1 MDLKHDRSATRAR
14 DRMSDQSPAASDAT
28 LLERGPSPLE
38 FRDFRLIWIGFFVSQ
53 IGTQMQVVAVA
64 WQVYQL
70 TGDPLALGA
79 IGLARVVPVLV
90 LGVFGG
96 MFADVV
102 DRRRMLLG
110 TQTAMMLCS
119 LGLFYL
125 THAGLVTMPLLYAF
139 CIAAGTAT
147 ALANPARQSLI
158 PTLVPE
164 ASLARALGLSVSS
177 WQLATVL
184 GPTLGGILLA
194 SHGAAVVYLID
205 AASFL
210 AMIAAL
216 LLIRARGAAAPATT
230 AGVEALLEGFRF
242 LWKTPILLG
251 LMLADFLGTFF
262 AGAMLLMPIFASE
275 LLDVGPSGLGLL
287 FAAPAAG
294 SMLVALGIAL
304 IGSPPLSGATV
315 LVCIGLYGLS
325 TAAFGTTQSFPLALL
340 FLALGGAAD
349 GASTVVRQTLR
360 QLLTPDHLRGR
371 MTGVTMIF
379 FMGGPQLG
387 ELEAGALARMIG
399 VRSSVV
405 LGGILCTV
413 SAGVLALVLP
423 GLRRYRLG
431 GPAR

>member
-1 MDLKHDRSATRAR
+1 MIRHTH
-14 DRMSDQSPAASDAT
+14 
-28 LLERGPSPLE
+28 GPSPLR
-38 FRDFRLIWIGFFVSQ
+38 FRDFRILWAGFFVSQ
-53 IGTQMQVVAVA
+53 VGTQMQVVAIS

-102 DRRRMLLG
+102 DRRRMLLA
-110 TQTAMMLCS
+110 TQSAMMLAS

-125 THAGLVTMPLLYAF
+125 TWSGRVTTAALYAF
-139 CIAAGTAT
+139 CVAAGTAT
-147 ALANPARQSLI
+147 ALANPARQAMI
-158 PTLVPE
+158 PSLVPE
-164 ASLARALGLSVSS
+164 AVLARALGLSVSS

-184 GPTLGGILLA
+184 GPTIGGIVLA
-194 SHGAAVVYLID
+194 AQGAALVYLLD
-205 AASFL
+205 ALSFL
-210 AMIAAL
+210 AMIGAL
-216 LLIRARGAAAPATT
+216 LVIRPRGSAAPETQP
-230 AGVEALLEGFRF
+230 GLEALREGFRF
-242 LWKTPILLG
+242 LWRTPILLA

-262 AGAMLLMPIFASE
+262 AGAMLLLPIFASE

-287 FAAPAAG
+287 FAAPAVG
-294 SMLVALGIAL
+294 SMLVALGIS
-304 IGSPPLSGATV
+304 IVGSPPLTGATV
-315 LVCIGLYGLS
+315 LWCIALYGLS
-325 TAAFGTTQSFPLALL
+325 TAAFGATRSFEAALL

-387 ELEAGALARMIG
+387 ELEAGVVARLLG
-399 VRSSVV
+399 VRTSVV
-405 LGGILCTV
+405 LGGILCAA
-413 SAGVLALVLP
+413 SALAMAALVP
-423 GLRRYRLG
+423 GLRRYRLHG
-431 GPAR
+431 EAR

>member
-1 MDLKHDRSATRAR
+1 MW
-14 DRMSDQSPAASDAT
+14 
-28 LLERGPSPLE
+28 G
-38 FRDFRLIWIGFFVSQ
+38 GFFVSQ
-53 IGTQMQVVAVA
+53 VGTQMQVVAVA

-79 IGLARVVPVLV
+79 IGLARVLPIVV

-96 MFADVV
+96 VFADVV

-110 TQTAMMLCS
+110 TQSAMMASS

-125 THAGLVTMPLLYAF
+125 TQAGLVTMPLLYGF
-139 CIAAGTAT
+139 CVLAGVAT
-147 ALANPARQSLI
+147 ALGNPARQAMI

-164 ASLARALGLSVSS
+164 DTLARALGLSVSS

-184 GPTLGGILLA
+184 GPTVGGIVLGT
-194 SHGAAVVYLID
+194 HGAAAVYLLD
-205 AASFL
+205 ALSFV
-210 AMIAAL
+210 AMIVAL
-216 LLIRARGAAAPATT
+216 LLIRPRGSAAPATSV
-230 AGVEALLEGFRF
+230 GLDALAEGFRF
-242 LWKTPILLG
+242 LWQTPILLG

-294 SMLVALGIAL
+294 SMLVALAIAL
-304 IGSPPLSGATV
+304 LGPPPLSGATV
-315 LVCIGLYGLS
+315 LACIGLYGLA
-325 TAAFGTTQSFPLALL
+325 TAAFGAAGSFELALL

-387 ELEAGALARMIG
+387 ELEAGAVARLLG
-399 VRSSVV
+399 VRTSVI
-405 LGGILCTV
+405 LGGVLCTA
-413 SAGVLALVLP
+413 SALLLAVVLP
-423 GLRRYRLG
+423 GLRRYRLH
-431 GPAR
+431 GPER

>member
-1 MDLKHDRSATRAR
+1 MLLAKVAHLTGQDRLGT
-14 DRMSDQSPAASDAT
+14 
-28 LLERGPSPLE
+28 SPLKY
-38 FRDFRLIWIGFFVSQ
+38 RDFRLMWAGFFVSQ
-53 IGTQMQVVAVA
+53 VGTQMQVVAVA

-79 IGLARVVPVLV
+79 IGLARVLPIVV

-110 TQTAMMLCS
+110 TQSAMMLCS

-125 THAGLVTMPLLYAF
+125 THAGLVSMPLLYAF
-139 CIAAGTAT
+139 CVLAGIAT
-147 ALANPARQSLI
+147 ALSNPARQAMI

-164 ASLARALGLSVSS
+164 SALARALGLSVSS

-184 GPTLGGILLA
+184 GPTVGGIVL
-194 SHGAAVVYLID
+194 GAYGADVVYLLD
-205 AASFL
+205 AASFV
-210 AMIAAL
+210 AMIVAL
-216 LLIRARGAAAPATT
+216 LLIRPRGSAAPATT
-230 AGVEALLEGFRF
+230 VGLEALAEGFRF
-242 LWKTPILLG
+242 LWQTPILLG

-275 LLDVGPSGLGLL
+275 LLDVGPRGLGLL

-294 SMLVALGIAL
+294 SALVALSIAVL
-304 IGSPPLSGATV
+304 GPPPLSGATV
-315 LVCIGLYGLS
+315 LVCIGLYGVS
-325 TAAFGTTQSFPLALL
+325 TAAFGASGSFEMALL

-387 ELEAGALARMIG
+387 ELEAGALARLVG
-399 VRSSVV
+399 VRASVIV
-405 LGGILCTV
+405 GGILCTL
-413 SAGVLALVLP
+413 SAATLAVVLP
-423 GLRRYRLG
+423 GLRRYRLH
-431 GPAR
+431 GPER

>member
-1 MDLKHDRSATRAR
+1 MRAR
-14 DRMSDQSPAASDAT
+14 RRVSSDLPH
-28 LLERGPSPLE
+28 RGPSPLR
-38 FRDFRLIWIGFFVSQ
+38 FRDFRLMWGGFFVSQ
-53 IGTQMQVVAVA
+53 VGTQMQVVAVA

-79 IGLARVVPVLV
+79 IGLARVLPVVV

-96 MFADVV
+96 VFADVV
-102 DRRRMLLG
+102 DRRRLLLG

-119 LGLFYL
+119 LGLWWV
-125 THAGLVTMPLLYAF
+125 TDAGRVSMPLLYAF
-139 CIAAGTAT
+139 CVLAGSAT
-147 ALANPARQSLI
+147 ALSNPARQAMI

-164 ASLARALGLSVSS
+164 AALPRALGLSVSS

-184 GPTLGGILLA
+184 GPTLGGFVLGA
-194 SHGAAVVYLID
+194 YGAAVVYLVD
-205 AASFL
+205 AASFV
-210 AMIAAL
+210 AMIVAL
-216 LLIRARGAAAPATT
+216 LLIRKRGKAAPSTT
-230 AGVEALLEGFRF
+230 VGLDALAEGFRF

-275 LLDVGPSGLGLL
+275 LLHVGPQGLGLL
-287 FAAPAAG
+287 FAAPAVG
-294 SMLVALGIAL
+294 SALVALGIAL
-304 IGSPPLSGATV
+304 FGAPPLAGSTV
-315 LVCIGLYGLS
+315 LICIGLYGLS
-325 TAAFGTTQSFPLALL
+325 TAAFGATGSFALALL

-387 ELEAGALARMIG
+387 ELEAGAVARLAG
-399 VRSSVV
+399 VRASVI
-405 LGGILCTV
+405 LGGLLCTA
-413 SAGVLALVLP
+413 SAAVLALVLP
-423 GLRRYRLG
+423 GLRRYRLRG
-431 GPAR
+431 SEVS

>member
-1 MDLKHDRSATRAR
+1 MIRHTH
-14 DRMSDQSPAASDAT
+14 
-28 LLERGPSPLE
+28 GPSPLR
-38 FRDFRLIWIGFFVSQ
+38 FRDFRILWAGFFVSQ
-53 IGTQMQVVAVA
+53 VGTQMQVVAIS

-102 DRRRMLLG
+102 DRRRMLLA
-110 TQTAMMLCS
+110 TQSAMMLAS

-125 THAGLVTMPLLYAF
+125 TWSGRVTTAALYAF
-139 CIAAGTAT
+139 CVAAGTAT
-147 ALANPARQSLI
+147 ALANPARQAMI
-158 PTLVPE
+158 PSLVPE
-164 ASLARALGLSVSS
+164 AVLARALGLSVSS

-184 GPTLGGILLA
+184 GPTIGGIVLA
-194 SHGAAVVYLID
+194 AQGAALVYLLD
-205 AASFL
+205 ALSFL
-210 AMIAAL
+210 AMIGAL
-216 LLIRARGAAAPATT
+216 LVIRPRGSAAPQTQP
-230 AGVEALLEGFRF
+230 GVEALREGFRF
-242 LWKTPILLG
+242 LWRTPILLA

-262 AGAMLLMPIFASE
+262 AGAMLLLPIFASE

-287 FAAPAAG
+287 FAAPAVG
-294 SMLVALGIAL
+294 SMLVALGIS
-304 IGSPPLSGATV
+304 IVGSPPLTGATV
-315 LVCIGLYGLS
+315 LWCIALYGLS
-325 TAAFGTTQSFPLALL
+325 TAAFGATRSFEAALL

-387 ELEAGALARMIG
+387 ELEAGVVARLLG
-399 VRSSVV
+399 VRTSVV
-405 LGGILCTV
+405 LGGILCAA
-413 SAGVLALVLP
+413 SALAMAALVP
-423 GLRRYRLG
+423 GLRRYRLHG
-431 GPAR
+431 EAR

>member
-1 MDLKHDRSATRAR
+1 MIGKDRLGT
-14 DRMSDQSPAASDAT
+14 
-28 LLERGPSPLE
+28 SPLKY
-38 FRDFRLIWIGFFVSQ
+38 RDFRLMWAGFFVSQ
-53 IGTQMQVVAVA
+53 VGTQMQVVAVA

-79 IGLARVVPVLV
+79 IGLARVLPIVV

-96 MFADVV
+96 VFADVV

-110 TQTAMMLCS
+110 TQSAMMLCS

-139 CIAAGTAT
+139 CVLAGIAT
-147 ALANPARQSLI
+147 ALSNPARQAMI

-164 ASLARALGLSVSS
+164 SALARALGLSVSS

-184 GPTLGGILLA
+184 GPTVGGFVLA
-194 SHGAAVVYLID
+194 SHGADVVYLID
-205 AASFL
+205 AASFV
-210 AMIAAL
+210 AMIVAL
-216 LLIRARGAAAPATT
+216 LLIRPRGSAAPTT
-230 AGVEALLEGFRF
+230 SVGLDALAEGFRF
-242 LWKTPILLG
+242 LWQTPILLG

-262 AGAMLLMPIFASE
+262 AGAMLLMPIFANE
-275 LLDVGPSGLGLL
+275 LLDVGPRGLGLL

-294 SMLVALGIAL
+294 SALVALSIAVL
-304 IGSPPLSGATV
+304 GPPPLSGATV
-315 LVCIGLYGLS
+315 LACIGLYGVS
-325 TAAFGTTQSFPLALL
+325 TAAFGASGSFELALL

-387 ELEAGALARMIG
+387 ELEAGALARLVG
-399 VRSSVV
+399 VRASVIV
-405 LGGILCTV
+405 G
-413 SAGVLALVLP
+413 GVLCALSAATLAVVLP
-423 GLRRYRLG
+423 GLRRYRLH
-431 GPAR
+431 GPER

>member
-1 MDLKHDRSATRAR
+1 
-14 DRMSDQSPAASDAT
+14 MSDRLGT
-28 LLERGPSPLE
+28 SPLRY
-38 FRDFRLIWIGFFVSQ
+38 RDFRLMWAGFFVSQ
-53 IGTQMQVVAVA
+53 VGTQMQVVAVA

-79 IGLARVVPVLV
+79 IGLARVLPIVV

-96 MFADVV
+96 VFADVV

-110 TQTAMMLCS
+110 AQSAMMLCS
-119 LGLFYL
+119 LGLYYL
-125 THAGLVTMPLLYAF
+125 THAGLVSMPFLYAF
-139 CIAAGTAT
+139 CVLAGIAT
-147 ALANPARQSLI
+147 ALSNPARQAMI

-164 ASLARALGLSVSS
+164 SALARALGLSVSS

-184 GPTLGGILLA
+184 GPTVGGFVLGA
-194 SHGAAVVYLID
+194 YGADVVYLLD
-205 AASFL
+205 AASFV
-210 AMIAAL
+210 AMIVAL
-216 LLIRARGAAAPATT
+216 LLIRPRGSAAPTT
-230 AGVEALLEGFRF
+230 TVGLDALAEGFRF
-242 LWKTPILLG
+242 LWQTPILLG

-262 AGAMLLMPIFASE
+262 AGAMLLMPIFANE
-275 LLDVGPSGLGLL
+275 LLDVGPRGLGLL

-294 SMLVALGIAL
+294 SALVALSIAVL
-304 IGSPPLSGATV
+304 GPPPLSGATV

-325 TAAFGTTQSFPLALL
+325 TAAFGASGSFELALL

-387 ELEAGALARMIG
+387 ELEAGALARLVG
-399 VRSSVV
+399 VRASVIV
-405 LGGILCTV
+405 GGILCTL
-413 SAGVLALVLP
+413 SAATLAVVLP
-423 GLRRYRLG
+423 GLRRYRLH
-431 GPAR
+431 GPER